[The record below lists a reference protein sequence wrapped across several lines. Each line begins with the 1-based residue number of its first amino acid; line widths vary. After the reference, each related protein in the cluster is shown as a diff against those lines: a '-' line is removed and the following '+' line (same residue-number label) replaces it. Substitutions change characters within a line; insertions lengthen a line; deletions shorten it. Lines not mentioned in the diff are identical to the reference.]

1 MAPENFLRPLG
12 KFETMSSSRHSLG
25 FYRRVI
31 STCTYEQAPSPT
43 TGNDTQP
50 LQQVV
55 EAALARVVLELP
67 GLRIAIADESS
78 LNPSFVAVPY
88 IDIRG
93 NHLEFV
99 SLDHVDHEGG
109 GNDSGGDPALMRFLE
124 GEHGKLWPD
133 VSARPPWKLTV
144 VQRAGSPLLDVVF
157 AAHHGITDGGGTAR
171 FHAFLL
177 RSLSA
182 SSQLPSLPE
191 LSPES
196 GVLDC
201 SAHRPNLAPEM
212 SQLVKLDVS
221 WLYLAK
227 EIVKDM
233 APAWLSGTARP
244 WAGAPPNP
252 EPYRTHLRLITIAPE
267 SARVLKSA
275 CRAHQTTLTPLLHAL
290 VLVSLCRALPDGDRT
305 SSELNFAADTPI
317 SLRPYMTRPLPAG
330 IDESALAVPMVTT
343 HRHLFSGSTVSRA
356 LASANDEDDDDDDDE
371 LVWSLAA
378 EIKSTLAQRQAT
390 LPRDDVAGL
399 LPYSG
404 DWRARWL
411 AAAAKPRSG
420 TWEIS
425 NLGAV
430 PEAIAPKTGTGFAP
444 RGEQQQQQQQQQPTW
459 RITRIIFS
467 QGTDVCGDAFAL
479 SVAGARDSGTICVS
493 INWQE
498 GILDGDLMDRFTD
511 EFKAL
516 LERTGRA
523 AARDT

>member
-12 KFETMSSSRHSLG
+12 KYETMSSSRHSLG

-31 STCTYEQAPSPT
+31 NTCRYEEAPGS
-43 TGNDTQP
+43 NSQP
-50 LQQVV
+50 LRQVV

-67 GLRIAIADESS
+67 GLRIAIADEASP
-78 LNPSFVAVPY
+78 NPSFVAVPS

-99 SLDHVDHEGG
+99 SLDHHEDDG
-109 GNDSGGDPALMRFLE
+109 DDEECSDDPALMKFLQ
-124 GEHGKLWPD
+124 GEHGKLWPN
-133 VSARPPWKLTV
+133 VSSQPPWKLTV
-144 VQRAGSPLLDVVF
+144 VRRAGSPALLDLVF

-182 SSQLPSLPE
+182 SSQLPSPPE
-191 LSPES
+191 LSAEG

-201 SAHRPNLAPEM
+201 SAHRPNLAPEV

-227 EIVKDM
+227 EVVKDM
-233 APAWLSGTARP
+233 APAWLSGAVSP
-244 WAGAPPNP
+244 WAGGPPSP
-252 EPYRTHLRLITIAPE
+252 EPYQTHLRLVTIAPE
-267 SARVLKSA
+267 LAKTLRSA
-275 CRAHQTTLTPLLHAL
+275 CRARQTTLTPLLHAL
-290 VLVSLCRALPDGDRT
+290 VLASLCRVLPDGAKA
-305 SSELNFAADTPI
+305 SPGLSFAADTPI

-330 IDESALAVPMVTT
+330 IDEPALSVPMVTT
-343 HRHLFSGSTVSRA
+343 HRHLFSGPTVSGV
-356 LASANDEDDDDDDDE
+356 LASAGSDEDE
-371 LVWSLAA
+371 LVWSIAA
-378 EIKSTLAQRQAT
+378 GVRSTLAQRQAT
-390 LPRDDVAGL
+390 LPKDDVAGL

-404 DWRARWL
+404 DWRQRWL
-411 AAAAKPRSG
+411 AAATRPRSG

-430 PEAIAPKTGTGFAP
+430 PEPIELTERTGAA
-444 RGEQQQQQQQQQPTW
+444 QQPSW
-459 RITRIIFS
+459 RITRTIFS
-467 QGTDVCGDAFAL
+467 QGTDVCGDAFGL
-479 SVAGARDSGTICVS
+479 SVAGSRESGTICIS

-498 GILDGDLMDRFTD
+498 SILSVDMMDRFTR
-511 EFKAL
+511 EFKGL

-523 AARDT
+523 AARYT